1 MEDERIVDGVRLM
14 REIRDRVNRE
24 IEGMTFEELERW
36 MEEQLADE
44 GEPSAPSTLR
54 ERAG

>member
-1 MEDERIVDGVRLM
+1 M

-36 MEEQLADE
+36 MDEQLAEEDE
-44 GEPSAPSTLR
+44 PPTPVTLR
-54 ERAG
+54 EKAG